1 MSRPAPP
8 PPAHLADM
16 PMYCLYQAWSQAS
29 PVFVR
34 LCEGRF
40 GITRREWRLLAAAV
54 EYGPLTSA
62 ELAATARLDL
72 VRTSRALGTLCE
84 KGWVARVRDA
94 RDKRIA
100 HVMATEAGLALYR
113 SMLPEVAR
121 LNDLLMADLTPA
133 EGQQLLRLLQIVAQ
147 RGARMATDNV
157 VADKASR
164 RAGGTRRPPAK
175 PPQTPKT

>member
-1 MSRPAPP
+1 MPSVPAQPP
-8 PPAHLADM
+8 VHLAEM

-72 VRTSRALGTLCE
+72 VRTSRALGTLCG
-84 KGWVARVRDA
+84 KGWAARVRDSH
-94 RDKRIA
+94 DNRIT
-100 HVMATEAGLALYR
+100 HVMPPESGRALYR
-113 SMLPEVAR
+113 SEER
-121 LNDLLMADLTPA
+121 
-133 EGQQLLRLLQIVAQ
+133 
-147 RGARMATDNV
+147 RGGHECVSPCGSRWSPYQYKNKYH
-157 VADKASR
+157 DK
-164 RAGGTRRPPAK
+164 
-175 PPQTPKT
+175 Q

>member
-1 MSRPAPP
+1 MSRAPEALP
-8 PPAHLADM
+8 DHLADM

-84 KGWVARVRDA
+84 KGWLARVRDA
-94 RDKRIA
+94 RDKRIMN
-100 HVMATEAGLALYR
+100 VMATDAGRALY
-113 SMLPEVAR
+113 SAMLPEIAR
-121 LNDLLMADLTPA
+121 LNTLLMSDLTPD
-133 EGQQLLRLLQIVAQ
+133 ESRQLLRLLQIVAQ
-147 RGARMATDNV
+147 RGARMATENV

-164 RAGGTRRPPAK
+164 RQGGTRRPPSGTLPRAD
-175 PPQTPKT
+175 

>member
-1 MSRPAPP
+1 MPSVPAQPA
-8 PPAHLADM
+8 AHLAEM
-16 PMYCLYQAWSQAS
+16 PMYCLYQAWAQAS

-84 KGWVARVRDA
+84 KGWTERVRDTH
-94 RDKRIA
+94 DKRITN
-100 HVMATEAGLALYR
+100 VMATESGHALYR
-113 SMLPEVAR
+113 AMLPEIAR
-121 LNDLLMADLTPA
+121 LNALLMADLGPD
-133 EGQQLLRLLQIVAQ
+133 ERRQLLRLLQVVAQ
-147 RGARMATDNV
+147 RGERMATENV

-164 RAGGTRRPPAK
+164 RQGGTRRPPAR
-175 PPQTPKT
+175 PAQD

>member
-1 MSRPAPP
+1 MSRVPAQAS
-8 PPAHLADM
+8 AHLADM

-40 GITRREWRLLAAAV
+40 GITRREWRLLAAVV

-84 KGWVARVRDA
+84 KGWAARVRDQ
-94 RDKRIA
+94 RDKRIMN
-100 HVMATEAGLALYR
+100 VLATDAGRALYQA
-113 SMLPEVAR
+113 MLPEIAR
-121 LNDLLMADLTPA
+121 LNTLLMSDLTPQ
-133 EGQQLLRLLQIVAQ
+133 ESQQLLRLLQMVAE
-147 RGARMATDNV
+147 RGARMANDNV
-157 VADKASR
+157 IADKASR
-164 RAGGTRRPPAK
+164 RDGGTRRPPAR
-175 PPQTPKT
+175 PAGDD

>member
-1 MSRPAPP
+1 MPSVPAQPP
-8 PPAHLADM
+8 VHLAEM

-72 VRTSRALGTLCE
+72 VRTSRALGPLCA
-84 KGWVARVRDA
+84 KGWADRMRDT
-94 RDKRIA
+94 RDQRITN
-100 HVMATEAGLALYR
+100 VMATESRRALYH
-113 SMLPEVAR
+113 AR
-121 LNDLLMADLTPA
+121 PPDTPRLTDPLMAD
-133 EGQQLLRLLQIVAQ
+133 
-147 RGARMATDNV
+147 
-157 VADKASR
+157 
-164 RAGGTRRPPAK
+164 
-175 PPQTPKT
+175 

>member
-1 MSRPAPP
+1 MPSAPP
-8 PPAHLADM
+8 PPDHLADM

-40 GITRREWRLLAAAV
+40 GITRREWRLLAAIV

-72 VRTSRALGTLCE
+72 VRTSRALGSLSE

-94 RDKRIA
+94 RDRRVA
-100 HVMATEAGLALYR
+100 NVMATAAGQALYR
-113 SMLPEVAR
+113 AMLPEITR
-121 LNDLLMADLTPA
+121 LNELLMADLSA
-133 EGQQLLRLLQIVAQ
+133 DEARQLLRLLQIVAE
-147 RGARMATDNV
+147 RGARMATENV

-164 RAGGTRRPPAK
+164 RQGGTRRAAARRAGPAED
-175 PPQTPKT
+175 